1 MKIKVGING
10 FGRIGRLVTRAI
22 FLNKFDEIEIVAIN
36 DLHSI
41 ENMKYLFN
49 YDTVHGIWNNSN
61 NKVDIINDK
70 LVINNNSIK
79 IFQERDPKNIKW
91 DDLNVDY
98 VIECTGVF
106 TNIDKASQHLVNN
119 KNIKSI
125 IISAPSEDAPMYV
138 MGVNENNYRGEKVI
152 SNASCTTNCL
162 GPLVKILNDN
172 FKIREGLMSTI
183 HATTA
188 TQKTVDGPSV
198 KDWRGGRSIFNNI
211 IPSSTG
217 AAKAIGKIIP
227 ELEGKLTGLA
237 YRVPVSDGSIVD
249 LTVSFENET
258 SLEKI
263 EDAIKNSIQMKNG
276 LVNITYDEIVSSD
289 IIGNKASSIF
299 DLKASIM
306 LNNKFF
312 KIVSWYDNEWGYS
325 NRLVDLITNISRK

>member
-1 MKIKVGING
+1 
-10 FGRIGRLVTRAI
+10 
-22 FLNKFDEIEIVAIN
+22 
-36 DLHSI
+36 
-41 ENMKYLFN
+41 MKYLFN

-61 NKVDIINDK
+61 NKIDIINDK
-70 LVINNNSIK
+70 LVINNNPIK

-91 DDLNVDY
+91 DDFNVDY

-188 TQKTVDGPSV
+188 TQKTVDG
-198 KDWRGGRSIFNNI
+198 
-211 IPSSTG
+211 
-217 AAKAIGKIIP
+217 
-227 ELEGKLTGLA
+227 
-237 YRVPVSDGSIVD
+237 
-249 LTVSFENET
+249 LTVKIGEVAVFLIILYLLQQWQQKQ
-258 SLEKI
+258 LERLI
-263 EDAIKNSIQMKNG
+263 
-276 LVNITYDEIVSSD
+276 
-289 IIGNKASSIF
+289 
-299 DLKASIM
+299 
-306 LNNKFF
+306 LN
-312 KIVSWYDNEWGYS
+312 
-325 NRLVDLITNISRK
+325 